1 MVVYKNYCRGKI
13 VDGVAQH
20 NLHVDHRR
28 RHPSLAYPGT
38 RDDAFGSV
46 QIDCPELLMVE
57 SRQLVEHQVVC
68 LRRHIDHRFL
78 HRTLLRIS
86 LAQLDGGKQR
96 HRLCVAHALER
107 AHEVAYGAPR
117 QLLKAVARIGKNA
130 LRQVYHR
137 LAGSAASEQQRDKFG
152 GGQCL
157 HTNSQRL
164 LPRTVLRR

>member
-1 MVVYKNYCRGKI
+1 MVVHKNYCRGKV

-46 QIDCPELLMVE
+46 QIDYPELLMVE
-57 SRQLVEHQVVC
+57 SRQLVEHQVIC

-86 LAQLDGGKQR
+86 LAQLNGGKQR